1 MSYHHPPKW
10 QALYQKAL
18 SEHDPAELPADI
30 ARAEGA
36 IHSRLKRLAKSP
48 RFEGERH
55 DIREALSALRAL
67 KRLHLPGWNHES
79 VSDR

>member
-1 MSYHHPPKW
+1 VSHHKPPKW
-10 QALYQKAL
+10 QALYLKAL

-36 IHSRLKRLAKSP
+36 IHSRLKRLANSP

-55 DIREALSALRAL
+55 AIAEALSALHAL
-67 KRLHLPGWNHES
+67 KRVHLPGWNHG
-79 VSDR
+79 